1 MDIGQPKR
9 QRPNSEAGKTEGHL
23 RDSALLF
30 AANALGSLIGFGFH
44 LAVARLGGPKVYA
57 DLGALISLN
66 ILLSIGVFSL
76 QTYVA
81 ARVARLNDV
90 GKDVEAYLGRVV
102 RKVLFIAVP
111 AAFLFMA
118 STPLTSSFLNL
129 MYKGGV
135 VVVGA
140 GIIPL
145 SILSVMRGGLQ
156 GRQRFFV
163 LGAFRIAEP
172 AIQLFIGVTL
182 VLIGL
187 GATGAIGGTVSSMV
201 VMSLVGILLLRP
213 KFYSDDPSLAAGAGE
228 GIEYIFQIILFLAF
242 VTGFTNFDVLLVK
255 HHFEHELAAQ
265 YVAASFMSRILF
277 LSALSI
283 GFALFPKT
291 ATGKPGQGRELLWKS
306 LGYFLA
312 FAVPFCGFCA
322 LFPEWVVG
330 LFYGDKYSGTAQ
342 LLPKMLLA
350 YSMVGVTYLVGTYR
364 LSRSRQLVWLPYFAG
379 TIIELVLVGFF
390 PKNPLV
396 VSYYMIGCGLLI
408 VLLMFVP
415 FGKPRD
421 D

>member
-1 MDIGQPKR
+1 MDTEQNTKTQP
-9 QRPNSEAGKTEGHL
+9 EATTEKNGGHL
-23 RDSALLF
+23 LDSALLF
-30 AANALGSLIGFGFH
+30 GANALGSAIGFGFH

-81 ARVARLNDV
+81 ARVARLSAV
-90 GKDVEAYLGRVV
+90 GKDDQAYLGRVV
-102 RKVLFIAVP
+102 RKVLFIALP
-111 AAFLFMA
+111 ISFLFMA
-118 STPLTSSFLNL
+118 SAPLTGDFLNL
-129 MYKGGV
+129 LYKGGV

-145 SILSVMRGGLQ
+145 SILSIMRGGLQ
-156 GRQRFFV
+156 GRQRFFA
-163 LGAFRIAEP
+163 LGGFRIAEP
-172 AIQLFIGVTL
+172 AVQLLIGVGL
-182 VLIGL
+182 VLHGF
-187 GATGAIGGTVSSMV
+187 GATGAIGGTVCSMV
-201 VMSLVGILLLRP
+201 VMCVAGILLLRP
-213 KFYSDDPSLAAGAGE
+213 KFSSNDPSLAAETGE
-228 GIEYIFQIILFLAF
+228 GIKYILQIILFLAF

-255 HHFEHELAAQ
+255 HHFEHEIAAQ

-291 ATGKPGQGRELLWKS
+291 ATGDPRQGRKLLWKS

-312 FAVPFCGFCA
+312 FAIPFWVFCA
-322 LFPEWVVG
+322 VSPEWVVG

-342 LLPKMLLA
+342 LLPRMLLA

-364 LSRSRQLVWLPYFAG
+364 LSRSRRFVWFPYFIA
-379 TIIELVLVGFF
+379 TAVELVLVGFF
-390 PKNPLV
+390 PINPLF

-415 FGKPRD
+415 FGKPRNE
-421 D
+421 